1 MQRPPAQKTRPWTTI
16 QGLHQPRRGQ
26 LAASLSPEDL
36 IADLLMMVVDIDL
49 DTLARGGIFVFSLDG
64 KLCLKRLQLMSNGD
78 LKIISDNKAHATKT
92 IRGDELECRIVVHGL
107 VFWAGGPLHG
117 RAC

>member
-49 DTLARGGIFVFSLDG
+49 DTLAAAGFSFFRSTG
-64 KLCLKRLQLMSNGD
+64 SC
-78 LKIISDNKAHATKT
+78 A
-92 IRGDELECRIVVHGL
+92 
-107 VFWAGGPLHG
+107 
-117 RAC
+117 